1 MSESTLKKNADTG
14 YGSNLSVDDYSVDG
28 EIMVT
33 ITLHE
38 YRELVSSNA
47 KHQEALNKKQKEV
60 WEARSEL
67 DELQKKFDAVL
78 SSMASGDGDDDD
90 Q

>member
-1 MSESTLKKNADTG
+1 MG
-14 YGSNLSVDDYSVDG
+14 YGSNLSIDDSSVDG

-47 KHQEALNKKQKEV
+47 KHQETLNKKQKEV
-60 WEARSEL
+60 WEARSER

-78 SSMASGDGDDDD
+78 SSMASGEEAEDDR
-90 Q
+90 

>member
-38 YRELVSSNA
+38 YRELVSSKA
-47 KHQEALNKKQKEV
+47 KHQEAMDKKQGEV
-60 WEARSEL
+60 YKARSER
-67 DELQKKFDAVL
+67 DELQKKLDAVL
-78 SSMASGDGDDDD
+78 SSMASGEEAEDDR
-90 Q
+90 